1 MNLEEYL
8 NQSYVPTEIVDLAN
22 EVMIIENQ
30 LLSYKTLQDKAK
42 ELKEQLKQ
50 SMQKNGISKWVTIN
64 GTQITLI
71 PDKEDIEEEVSY
83 IDEEKFISENAEL
96 HNQYVDARMKY
107 KKTKVELVKGKKGYV
122 KITPRKEKKNATN

>member
-71 PDKEDIEEEVSY
+71 PDKEDTEEEVSY
-83 IDEEKFISENAEL
+83 IDEEKFINENAEL
-96 HNQYVDARMKY
+96 HNQYVDTRMKY
-107 KKTKVELVKGKKGYV
+107 KKTKVELIKGKKGYV
-122 KITPRKEKKNATN
+122 RITPKKEEK

>member
-71 PDKEDIEEEVSY
+71 PDKEDTEEEVSY
-83 IDEEKFISENAEL
+83 IDESRFILENKEL
-96 HNQYVDARMKY
+96 HNQYVEARQKY
-107 KKTKVELVKGKKGYV
+107 KKTKLELIKGKKGYV
-122 KITPRKEKKNATN
+122 KITPRKEKNNATN